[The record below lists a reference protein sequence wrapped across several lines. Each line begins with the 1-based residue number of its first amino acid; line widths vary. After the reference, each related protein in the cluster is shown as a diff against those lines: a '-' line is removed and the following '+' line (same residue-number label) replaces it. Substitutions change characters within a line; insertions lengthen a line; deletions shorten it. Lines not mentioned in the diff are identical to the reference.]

1 MINFQTIS
9 FKGLNNTLQ
18 SLQAN
23 TQVQSNQ
30 VNSLGRSP
38 MSDSVSFS
46 GKRNKPLED
55 KIYDV
60 EELEVVEAEPYI
72 VSDDDVEVLDVEPD
86 NYPEIIALDDQMRR
100 QKEEQEE
107 DDRRRQEQLDIQL
120 NDDLI
125 MYGVVMPELM
135 EVYEAENPSIQT
147 LDDAEDVLHDYNDF
161 AQGLDEPD
169 IDAGFD
175 DFGGF

>member
-1 MINFQTIS
+1 MI
-9 FKGLNNTLQ
+9 LYL
-18 SLQAN
+18 
-23 TQVQSNQ
+23 
-30 VNSLGRSP
+30 
-38 MSDSVSFS
+38 S

-86 NYPEIIALDDQMRR
+86 NYPEIIALDDLKCVDK
-100 QKEEQEE
+100 KEEQEE
-107 DDRRRQEQLDIQL
+107 EDRRRQEQLDIQL

-135 EVYEAENPSIQT
+135 GVYEAEKSFYSK
-147 LDDAEDVLHDYNDF
+147 H
-161 AQGLDEPD
+161 
-169 IDAGFD
+169 
-175 DFGGF
+175 